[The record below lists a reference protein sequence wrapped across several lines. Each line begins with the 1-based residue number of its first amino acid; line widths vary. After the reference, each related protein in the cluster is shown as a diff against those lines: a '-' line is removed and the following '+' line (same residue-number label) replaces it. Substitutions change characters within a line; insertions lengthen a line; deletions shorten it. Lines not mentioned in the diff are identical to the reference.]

1 MTRAPRPLTGRP
13 LVEALIDGWRP
24 LARLDVDGFA
34 LLRSRGVTRRA
45 HSAVALDAPD
55 SPSGLLRAV
64 ERIEGLCAAAGE
76 PATFRILDLHGPAP
90 LDALLAERGYTLEGR
105 SAVQEIA
112 LDRAP
117 APAPAAE
124 IRVGGLNEE
133 WFEAAWRLAPRPGEE
148 ARRTLHDILAGT
160 PAVQV
165 LLRPAPGEAPVA
177 VGRAALVETGRERT
191 SVLNQIAVDPAHRR
205 QGLGRDVSRTLLAVA
220 ARQGAVRALL
230 EVEEDNRAA
239 RALYRGLGSRELGVY
254 HYRVGAAPAEHA

>member
-1 MTRAPRPLTGRP
+1 MTRAARPLAGRR
-13 LVEALIDGWRP
+13 LVAALIDGWRP

-45 HSAVALDAPD
+45 HSALALDAPED
-55 SPSGLLRAV
+55 PAALRAAV

-76 PATFRILDLHGPAP
+76 GATFRILDVHGPAS
-90 LDALLAERGYTLEGR
+90 LDALLAERGYVREGR
-105 SAVQEIA
+105 SALHT
-112 LDRAP
+112 LDLTRAP
-117 APAPAAE
+117 DPGASGE
-124 IRVGGLNEE
+124 IRVGALDEE
-133 WFEAAWRLAPRPGEE
+133 WFEAAWELAPRPGEQ
-148 ARRTLHDILAGT
+148 ARDTLHDILAGT

-165 LLRPAPGEAPVA
+165 LLRPAPGAAPVA

-191 SVLNQIAVDPAHRR
+191 AVLNQIAVDPAHRR

-239 RALYRGLGSRELGVY
+239 RSLYRRLGFRELGGY
-254 HYRVGAAPAEHA
+254 HYRVGAAPADRA